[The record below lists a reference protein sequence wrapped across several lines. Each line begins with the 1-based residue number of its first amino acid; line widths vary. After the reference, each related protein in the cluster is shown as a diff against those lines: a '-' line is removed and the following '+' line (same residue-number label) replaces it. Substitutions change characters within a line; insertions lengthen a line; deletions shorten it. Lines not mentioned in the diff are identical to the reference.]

1 MRRCSVLIILT
12 ALFLPASRLGA
23 QSPPDQVPSSVLEQ
37 AAAEFR
43 QGNLTEAE
51 HVLRAPLKQTPHDPA
66 ALGLL
71 GVILDAQKRYD
82 EAERAYRQ
90 ALVLAPGSP
99 ALMNNLGNHYLAQ
112 GKTDEART
120 AFLKVVSAEPRH
132 PNANLQLAQLS
143 VADKQGPSALK
154 YLDHLS
160 PEDQAS
166 APVAILRARGLRL
179 AGRDKAGEDLLAQVE
194 GKAGN
199 DPGVAFSI
207 GMTYVDWRRYAEAE
221 HALTRALDA
230 EPANFDILYNLGLA
244 AQHAGHLAHALE
256 VYQVALQQRPNDADC
271 LFNLASI
278 YTQTGH
284 PDQAIIPLI
293 EARKAAPERPEIL
306 FALAQTSQDLG
317 FYGDAATAIDQYLK
331 LKPHDDIARRER
343 GFCLIRSAKL
353 DQGLEDLRW
362 YVQKHAQDPRG
373 LYELA
378 IGETVRESD
387 KSLQHLDRALTI
399 DPKFN
404 AARYARGVLCYRQGR
419 IAESVDDLKIAL
431 QAEPKNYA
439 ALDALGEDYLRLN
452 RPEEA
457 AKVLEKAA
465 KLAPKEAKILMHY
478 GRALQRLNRR
488 EEAEQV
494 LTAFKNLGPEETRR
508 RPYGGLFDF
517 LSLPPE
523 EQFSQYL
530 RNLERTVNTRPEDP
544 GLKVRLGRA
553 LLSQGKTQEAMEA
566 FRAAH
571 RLTSDPGLLA
581 ACGDVL
587 VGYEQYGVAREFLE
601 PALAKNPSLI
611 GLRLNLAIAVFHSA
625 SPVDALKVLDE
636 TPTDQ
641 RNGDYFLL
649 RAQIL
654 DALGR
659 LEEATED
666 LNRGFRAA
674 PTRSDL
680 YFQAALFLIKH
691 EQYGKAVAVLQ
702 QASRVVPDA
711 SEILLTEAIA
721 YELLQRP
728 EEAQK
733 ILSEIES
740 RWPEWGEPYIV
751 NGIMLETRLKSA
763 QAKPLL
769 ETAISLG
776 EHDSKAYY
784 YLALATTHADP
795 DDVDRARQAIDQA
808 LKLNPNDPYVRAL
821 AGRIAYARRD
831 YNASVEQLTAALHLW
846 PDMIEAHQALSA
858 TYRAMGDRE
867 KAASELKEVLRIN
880 QATRG
885 ADQSPPS
892 PVRNLLFSVRPP
904 VNAPVVGNP

>member
-1 MRRCSVLIILT
+1 
-12 ALFLPASRLGA
+12 
-23 QSPPDQVPSSVLEQ
+23 
-37 AAAEFR
+37 
-43 QGNLTEAE
+43 
-51 HVLRAPLKQTPHDPA
+51 
-66 ALGLL
+66 
-71 GVILDAQKRYD
+71 
-82 EAERAYRQ
+82 
-90 ALVLAPGSP
+90 
-99 ALMNNLGNHYLAQ
+99 MNNLGNHYLAQ
-112 GKTDEART
+112 GKTEQARA

-143 VADKQGPSALK
+143 VTAKQGPSALA

-166 APVAILRARGLRL
+166 ATVAILRAQALRL
-179 AGRDKAGEDLLAQVE
+179 ASRDEASEHLLADIE

-199 DPGVAFSI
+199 DPRVAFSV
-207 GMTYVDWRRYAEAE
+207 GMTYVDWQRYAEAE

-230 EPANFDILYNLGLA
+230 EPTNFDILYNLGLA

-331 LKPHDDIARRER
+331 LNPHDDIARRER

-353 DQGLEDLRW
+353 DQGLEDLRR

-419 IAESVDDLKIAL
+419 IAESVDDLKTVL
-431 QAEPKNYA
+431 KAEPEDYN

-530 RNLERTVNTRPEDP
+530 RNLERTVDTRPEDP

-553 LLSQGKTQEAMEA
+553 LLSQGKTQEALEA

-571 RLTSDPGLLA
+571 
-581 ACGDVL
+581 
-587 VGYEQYGVAREFLE
+587 
-601 PALAKNPSLI
+601 
-611 GLRLNLAIAVFHSA
+611 
-625 SPVDALKVLDE
+625 
-636 TPTDQ
+636 
-641 RNGDYFLL
+641 
-649 RAQIL
+649 
-654 DALGR
+654 
-659 LEEATED
+659 
-666 LNRGFRAA
+666 
-674 PTRSDL
+674 
-680 YFQAALFLIKH
+680 
-691 EQYGKAVAVLQ
+691 
-702 QASRVVPDA
+702 
-711 SEILLTEAIA
+711 
-721 YELLQRP
+721 
-728 EEAQK
+728 
-733 ILSEIES
+733 
-740 RWPEWGEPYIV
+740 
-751 NGIMLETRLKSA
+751 
-763 QAKPLL
+763 
-769 ETAISLG
+769 
-776 EHDSKAYY
+776 
-784 YLALATTHADP
+784 
-795 DDVDRARQAIDQA
+795 
-808 LKLNPNDPYVRAL
+808 
-821 AGRIAYARRD
+821 
-831 YNASVEQLTAALHLW
+831 
-846 PDMIEAHQALSA
+846 
-858 TYRAMGDRE
+858 
-867 KAASELKEVLRIN
+867 
-880 QATRG
+880 
-885 ADQSPPS
+885 
-892 PVRNLLFSVRPP
+892 
-904 VNAPVVGNP
+904 